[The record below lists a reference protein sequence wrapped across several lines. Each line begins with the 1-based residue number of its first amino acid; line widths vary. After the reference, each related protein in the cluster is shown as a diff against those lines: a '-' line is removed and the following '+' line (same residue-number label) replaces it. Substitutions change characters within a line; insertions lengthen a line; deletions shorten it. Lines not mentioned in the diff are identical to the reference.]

1 MSETPDPLEAELS
14 ALRPLE
20 VSPDLR
26 RRIADRLADP
36 TPSRPRRAGILVL
49 VGSLA
54 AACLAAV
61 LFRWGGDG
69 GVGPG
74 PIAVPPRPA
83 QVAGI
88 DDPWPTLLAYDR
100 ALAHSPEALSTL
112 LDRHAEAPAG
122 PRPEPEPIRAFTR
135 SEAERHA
142 LLGDD

>member
-36 TPSRPRRAGILVL
+36 TPSRRRRAGILVL
-49 VGSLA
+49 VGGLA
-54 AACLAAV
+54 AACVAAA

-88 DDPWPTLLAYDR
+88 DDPWPTLLAYER
-100 ALAHSPEALSTL
+100 ALARSPEELSTL
-112 LDRHAEAPAG
+112 LEKHAGAAPE
-122 PRPEPEPIRAFTR
+122 PHPEPEPIRAFTR
-135 SEAERHA
+135 SEAARHA